1 MASAT
6 MNITSV
12 VGGVKIDA
20 IRSVAMSTI
29 DTIATKYNF
38 TDADGNVIEKET
50 IGLFVFETFADAT
63 VIESEERTEKPRKL
77 NIKGKKSE
85 PKVPKEKKAPKEKK
99 TEREEIPKITM
110 PWCGVVIEG
119 CCHALVSSYDL
130 YNQCTKDAT
139 VGDFCE
145 KHATAH
151 KAGTVE
157 DRMSSEDMYKVNGKK
172 VKRWSEVLKNEKF
185 AARPN
190 IGTQEE
196 VEAEAARLGWT
207 VDPSQFEEPPKAKR
221 GRKPKS
227 AAVSDTESESESPAP
242 KKRGRPKKVE
252 EPKKDMLLEK
262 MKANQTEPEVEKV
275 EEVEKVDEEKVD
287 EEKVDAEK
295 VDEEKVDEEK
305 VEEEK
310 VEEKKVELEEYESE
324 LECESEQEM
333 EVVEWEAPDGN
344 TYYVNTENEY
354 VIDMETEVVLGKRV
368 NGELVEMED
377 EE

>member
-1 MASAT
+1 

-38 TDADGNVIEKET
+38 TDTDGNVIEKET

-63 VIESEERTEKPRKL
+63 VIESEERAEKPRKL
-77 NIKGKKSE
+77 KIKAKKSE
-85 PKVPKEKKAPKEKK
+85 PTEPKEKKAPKEKK
-99 TEREEIPKITM
+99 TVREEIPKITM

-207 VDPSQFEEPPKAKR
+207 VDPSQFEEPPKGKR

-262 MKANQTEPEVEKV
+262 MKANQTEPE
-275 EEVEKVDEEKVD
+275 EEVEKVDE
-287 EEKVDAEK
+287 EK

-310 VEEKKVELEEYESE
+310 VVEPEKKVELEEYEPE

-333 EVVEWEAPDGN
+333 EVEMWDAPDGN
-344 TYYVNTENEY
+344 TYYVNTENNY
-354 VIDMETEVVLGKRV
+354 VIDMESEVVLGKRV
-368 NGELVEMED
+368 NGELVEIED